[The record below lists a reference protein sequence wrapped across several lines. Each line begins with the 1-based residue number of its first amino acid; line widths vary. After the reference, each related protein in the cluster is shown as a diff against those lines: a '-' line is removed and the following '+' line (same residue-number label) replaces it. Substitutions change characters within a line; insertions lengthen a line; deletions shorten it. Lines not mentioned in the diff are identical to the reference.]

1 MRKLYLCWIL
11 VLHSFLNAQLP
22 PDNKVSLK
30 VGDKAPSLVLMGS
43 DNSIQGFN
51 FPLNNKVYLIYF
63 WSSGYSKSKK
73 FLPRLINLY
82 QRYNS
87 LPYRNIEG
95 FDVITVAVQS
105 DKIAWKQDLEQ
116 YNLTGITNLIAQ
128 RGFNDGTIK
137 NWGVTDLP
145 YTVLVN
151 ENGNIIMINPTMLQI
166 EQYLEEARNF
176 PPNKK
181 DLRGRLLLS
190 PNLANGVPSHNVCLL
205 NVFEDTLQKTKTNDR
220 GVFTFSEVK
229 LLNDFIFRFDTTQ
242 NQFRFINEI
251 YLADANDVVLPAV
264 TKNNRKLFDFTISGK
279 DIQKFYASERK
290 ANAIQFVSKIKF
302 KGNSSSIDPLSLK
315 ELDKIADILN
325 KQQDLVLEVLC
336 HTDSR
341 LDDDESLK
349 LTQEQANAIKSYLVS
364 KGIVAGRIT
373 AIGMGE
379 KEILNK
385 CKNKIPCS
393 EAEHLENRRT
403 EFKFYR

>member
-1 MRKLYLCWIL
+1 MRKFYLSWIL

-51 FPLNNKVYLIYF
+51 FPLNDKVYLIHF

-116 YNLTGITNLIAQ
+116 YNLNGITNLIAQ
-128 RGFNDGTIK
+128 RGFNDGSIK

-151 ENGNIIMINPTMLQI
+151 ENGNIVMINPTMLQI
-166 EQYLEEARNF
+166 EQYLDEARNF

-181 DLRGRLLLS
+181 DLRGRLLFS
-190 PNLANGVPSHNVCLL
+190 SYLANGVPSHNVYLL
-205 NVFEDTLQKTKTNDR
+205 NIFEDTLQKTKTNNR
-220 GVFTFSEVK
+220 GVFTFLEVK

>member
-1 MRKLYLCWIL
+1 MRKLFWYLLLC
-11 VLHSFLNAQLP
+11 LHTLLNAQLP

-51 FPLNNKVYLIYF
+51 FPLNDKVYLIHF

-73 FLPRLINLY
+73 FLSRLINLY

-95 FDVITVAVQS
+95 FDVITVALQS
-105 DKIAWKQDLEQ
+105 DKMAWKQDLEQ
-116 YNLTGITNLIAQ
+116 YNLNGIINLIAQ
-128 RGFNDGTIK
+128 RGFNDAGIK
-137 NWGVTDLP
+137 NWGVSDLP

-151 ENGNIIMINPTMLQI
+151 EQGNIVMINPTMLQI
-166 EQYLEEARNF
+166 EQYLDEARNF

-190 PNLANGVPSHNVCLL
+190 PNLANGVPAHSVYLL
-205 NVFEDTLQKTKTNDR
+205 NIFEDTLQKTKTNDR
-220 GVFTFSEVK
+220 GVFSFSEVK

-264 TKNNRKLFDFTISGK
+264 TKNNRKLFDLTISGK
-279 DIQKFYASERK
+279 EIQKFYASERK
-290 ANAIQFVSKIKF
+290 SNAIQFISKIKF
-302 KGNSSSIDPLSLK
+302 KGNSASIEPLSLK
-315 ELDKIADILN
+315 ELDKIVDILN
-325 KQQDLVLEVLC
+325 KQQDLTLEIVC

-341 LDDDESLK
+341 LDDDESLR

-364 KGIVAGRIT
+364 KGIVAGRII

>member
-1 MRKLYLCWIL
+1 MRKLYLSWIL

-51 FPLNNKVYLIYF
+51 FPLNDKVYLIHF

-116 YNLTGITNLIAQ
+116 YNLNGITNLIAQ
-128 RGFNDGTIK
+128 RGFNDGSIK

-151 ENGNIIMINPTMLQI
+151 ENGNIVMINPTMLQI
-166 EQYLEEARNF
+166 EQYLDEARNF

-190 PNLANGVPSHNVCLL
+190 PNLANGVPLHNVYLL
-205 NVFEDTLQKTKTNDR
+205 NIFEDTLQKTKTSDR
-220 GVFTFSEVK
+220 GVFTFLEVK

-279 DIQKFYASERK
+279 DVQKFYASERK

-315 ELDKIADILN
+315 ELDKIVDILN